1 MKKPLPV
8 AFLALCAFWIWMTP
22 PPLGITI
29 QAWHLFDLFFITILT
44 ILFNLLPVISASIIA
59 LSVSVLG
66 GLIEPKVAYSGF
78 SESFI
83 LLIVAAF
90 LVSHAVH
97 TSGLGKRLSLHII
110 KKFGKST
117 LGLGYSLVATDI
129 IISPAFPSNTARSGV
144 LYPIVFDLAHNS
156 GSKVADSTQAKI
168 GSYLMMVSMAGI
180 TISSGFWLTAMAANP
195 LGVSIA
201 QSMGVTITFGSWLAM
216 SIVPSLVAFA
226 IVPWVL
232 YKIFPPQLKST
243 PDAPKNA
250 QKALEKMG
258 RMSKNEWITA
268 MVFTTML
275 TLWSLSGL
283 YPFIDKTA
291 VAFGGLGILML
302 TGVFA
307 VHDFRSQGEALSTLL
322 WFAILFVLST
332 ELARMGFMS
341 ALANHWIG
349 YFEGMPWGMVYLLL
363 VAIYV
368 FIHYF
373 FVSQSAHMLAL
384 FGLFLSIGI
393 QAGVDGT
400 LLAMMLL
407 LATNFNA
414 IITPQGSSANAIY
427 LSSEYITAR
436 DVYIYGGAVT
446 LLNFIIYMGVATPW
460 ILLIN
465 Q

>member
-1 MKKPLPV
+1 MKKPLLV

-22 PPLGITI
+22 PPLGITL
-29 QAWHLFDLFFITILT
+29 QAWRLFDLFLLTLFTILLN
-44 ILFNLLPVISASIIA
+44 ILPIITASIIA
-59 LSVSVLG
+59 LSVAVLG
-66 GLIEPKVAYSGF
+66 GFIEPKTAYSGF

-83 LLIVAAF
+83 LLIVVAF
-90 LVSHAVH
+90 LVSYAVH

-129 IISPAFPSNTARSGV
+129 LISPAFPSNTARSGV

-156 GSKVADSTQAKI
+156 GSKVGDNTQAKM

-201 QSMGVTITFGSWLAM
+201 KTMGVTITFSSWLVM
-216 SIVPSLVAFA
+216 SILPSLVAFA
-226 IVPWVL
+226 IIPWAL
-232 YKIFPPQLKST
+232 YKIFPPQLKTT
-243 PDAPKNA
+243 PNAPENA

-258 RMSKNEWITA
+258 KMSKNEWITA
-268 MVFTTML
+268 TVFASML
-275 TLWSLSGL
+275 TLWALSGL

-291 VAFGGLGILML
+291 VAFGGLGVLMI

-307 VHDFRSQGEALSTLL
+307 LHDFRRQGEALSTLL
-322 WFAILFVLST
+322 WFAILFVMST
-332 ELARMGFMS
+332 ELARLGFMNAIAS
-341 ALANHWIG
+341 HWVG
-349 YFEGMPWGMVYLLL
+349 YFEGMSWGMIYLLL

-373 FVSQSAHMLAL
+373 FVSQSAHLLAL

-407 LATNFNA
+407 LSTNFNA
-414 IITPQGSSANAIY
+414 VITPQGSSANAIY

-436 DVYIYGGAVT
+436 DVYVYGGAVT
-446 LLNFIIYMGVATPW
+446 LLNFIIYVGVGTPW

>member
-1 MKKPLPV
+1 MKKPLLV
-8 AFLALCAFWIWMTP
+8 TFLALFAFSIGITP
-22 PPLGITI
+22 PPLGMTP

-44 ILFNLLPVISASIIA
+44 ILFNVLPVITASIIA
-59 LSVSVLG
+59 LAVSVLG
-66 GLIEPKVAYSGF
+66 GLIEPKIAYSGF

-129 IISPAFPSNTARSGV
+129 LISPAFPSNTARSGV

-156 GSKVADSTQAKI
+156 GSKVADNTQAKV

-195 LGVSIA
+195 LGASIA
-201 QSMGVTITFGSWLAM
+201 ATMGITITFGSWLAM
-216 SIVPSLVAFA
+216 SIVPSLIAFA
-226 IVPWVL
+226 IIPWAL
-232 YKIFPPQLKST
+232 YKIFPPQLKNT
-243 PDAPKNA
+243 PDAPQNA

-258 RMSKNEWITA
+258 KVSRNEWITGA
-268 MVFTTML
+268 VFLTML

-291 VAFGGLGILML
+291 VAFGGLGILMV

-307 VHDFRSQGEALSTLL
+307 VKDIRTQGEALSTLL

-332 ELARMGFMS
+332 ELVRLGFMS
-341 ALANHWIG
+341 ALANHWVG
-349 YFEGMPWGMVYLLL
+349 YFDGMSWMMVYILLIT
-363 VAIYV
+363 VYV

-427 LSSEYITAR
+427 LSSEYIIAR

-446 LLNFIIYMGVATPW
+446 LLNFIIYMGVGTPW
-460 ILLIN
+460 ILLIKA
-465 Q
+465 